1 MGLLQGRSSREQRQE
16 VQKLLNSW
24 GVLQKAQGRKR
35 KYHEAKADLVAKVV
49 EETRRLKRMQHA
61 FGAPIP
67 DGSATNTR
75 ASFSV
80 IQASLQHGGR
90 ERLP

>member
-1 MGLLQGRSSREQRQE
+1 M
-16 VQKLLNSW
+16 
-24 GVLQKAQGRKR
+24 LQKAQGRKR
-35 KYHEAKADLVAKVV
+35 KYHEAKADLVARVV
-49 EETRRLKRMQHA
+49 EETRRLSRMQHA

-67 DGSATNTR
+67 DGSAANTR

-80 IQASLQHGGR
+80 TQTSLQHAGR